1 MKCHKFGS
9 SAEPAVAWNR
19 FEWKRELT
27 FSVFEETVSIPPPTG
42 GRYQNWN
49 AFERRPGEAMVEK
62 QMWHLV
68 LLLLCP
74 HVSLSVY
81 VRAKKPTAEI
91 RYEWLLWI
99 EHERRQWKW
108 GCTRLQPR
116 NICTV
121 CLSFTCFIFYPPV
134 FLCLWVTV
142 QTPLAFT
149 FFLPLFLSAF
159 FLMLHPL
166 FTFSR
171 FLLSFSFRVLMV
183 PRWSHWLS

>member
-1 MKCHKFGS
+1 
-9 SAEPAVAWNR
+9 
-19 FEWKRELT
+19 
-27 FSVFEETVSIPPPTG
+27 
-42 GRYQNWN
+42 
-49 AFERRPGEAMVEK
+49 MVEK

-81 VRAKKPTAEI
+81 VRAEKPTAEI

-116 NICTV
+116 NIRTV
-121 CLSFTCFIFYPPV
+121 CLSFFCFIFYPPV
-134 FLCLWVTV
+134 FLCLLVTV

-149 FFLPLFLSAF
+149 VFLPLFLSLVF
-159 FLMLHPL
+159 GSFLWYICSIL
-166 FTFSR
+166 
-171 FLLSFSFRVLMV
+171 FLLSPVFCFPFHLESLCWPDVFIGSVKYRLQCFESETQII
-183 PRWSHWLS
+183 PPSCFL